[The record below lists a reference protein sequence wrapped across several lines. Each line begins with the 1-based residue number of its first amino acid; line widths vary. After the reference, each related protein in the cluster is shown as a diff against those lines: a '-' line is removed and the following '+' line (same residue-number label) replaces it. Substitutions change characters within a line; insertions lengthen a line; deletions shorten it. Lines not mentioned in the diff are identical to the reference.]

1 MQARVLRNE
10 GRRCDTACADG
21 FYALDRQ
28 LILDTEKQTEVRR
41 LVDRLDKDLSEKKLS
56 AAGKPRLSHRLGNRS
71 LAN

>member
-1 MQARVLRNE
+1 MRVGDVTLLAQM
-10 GRRCDTACADG
+10 AC
-21 FYALDRQ
+21 YALDRQ

-56 AAGKPRLSHRLGNRS
+56 AAGKPRLSHRLGFRS